1 MAAKKGETVFS
12 LRIPDEVKNGMKR
25 LAEED
30 ERSLNTM
37 IVMALK
43 KFIKENTDD
52 TTD

>member
-37 IVMALK
+37 IIMALK
-43 KFIKENTDD
+43 KFIKDNADD
-52 TTD
+52 TTN